1 MKWIRNLSLGGKIIV
16 VNILS
21 SLALVV
27 IAVFIGVYEFSS
39 SFKESAVKNVE
50 LSLNS
55 YVEQLNE
62 YKNSSQYF
70 SSQLSENPSI
80 IASVKN
86 NDRLSLETSVNKI
99 ISGTDLDHVIITD
112 QSGNVIFS
120 VGYLGFQNGSVIDRA
135 EIASAIQK
143 SRSTVLE
150 AQQNDRISISTGSPV
165 FDAAGNIIAAV
176 SAGYLLSD
184 NAKLDKLKSQ
194 YKTDFTLFLGDT
206 RISTTIINGEGK
218 RLVGTK
224 LDPKIAQIVLN
235 HNSNYS
241 GSADILGI
249 PYVTAYRPIHNPAGK
264 AMGVIFAGNPLSQI
278 SSTRNSI
285 ILKLVP
291 VIIVVFLSIGFLVI
305 RVMKKILIKPIMN
318 LIENGADKI
327 AAGDIDIDLNSSRSD
342 EIGRLERAFMD
353 MVSNIKMKVRAAEKI
368 SSGQLEFDLEL
379 QSDKDILGKSMLKI
393 SSNLKELVAETKFMA
408 DSYIHGRLSVRA
420 NADKYSGSYRELL
433 NGFNSG
439 IDEIVFPTRE
449 GSRVL
454 EKLASGDLTARVS
467 GDFDGDHGILI
478 KSINTLAES
487 MEAAISEVSRTVG
500 ITVQASSQISESA
513 VQIAEGTQI
522 QSDQSTEIAS
532 AIEEMTHTIFE
543 NTKNSSFA
551 SEAAKQAGQKA
562 VEGGVT
568 VGESISGMLKI
579 AEIVDET
586 AVTVEALGQSSRE
599 IGDIIQVIDDIADQ
613 TNLLALNA
621 AIEAARA
628 GEQGRGFAVV
638 ADEVRKL
645 ADKTSRATKEI
656 TTMIRTIQEETNSA
670 VKSIKEGTTVVSNGK
685 ELAQK
690 AEISLREIIHETD
703 KVAELVSQ
711 VAVASEEQSAT
722 VEEISRS
729 VEGISGVI
737 QKSVDGTTMTAHA
750 AEELNELTG
759 NLHALVSKF
768 RLSDQALSV
777 RRRNAG
783 AYASEIAQEYISS

>member
-1 MKWIRNLSLGGKIIV
+1 MKWFNNLSLGGKIIV

-21 SLALVV
+21 SLVLVIIAVV
-27 IAVFIGVYEFSS
+27 IGVFEFSS
-39 SFKESAVKNVE
+39 SFKESAVKDVE
-50 LSLNS
+50 LALNS

-62 YKNSSQYF
+62 YKNTSLYF
-70 SSQLSENPSI
+70 SSQLSENAVLTASI
-80 IASVKN
+80 KN
-86 NDRLSLETSVNKI
+86 NDRLSLETAVKRI
-99 ISGTDLDHVIITD
+99 ISGTDLDYVIVAD
-112 QSGNVIFS
+112 KSGNVIFS
-120 VGYLGFQNGSVIDRA
+120 VGYLFSQDGKVIDRT
-135 EIASAIQK
+135 EISSALHN
-143 SRSTVLE
+143 SRSTILE
-150 AQQNDRISISTGSPV
+150 SWQNDKISISTGSPV
-165 FDAAGNIIAAV
+165 IDGNGNVIAAV

-184 NAKLDKLKSQ
+184 NAKLDRLKSQ

-224 LDPKIAQIVLN
+224 LDPKIAQIVLSK
-235 HNSNYS
+235 NSYYS

-249 PYVTAYRPIHNPAGK
+249 PYVTAYRPIHAPDGK

-278 SSTRNSI
+278 SATRNSI
-285 ILKLVP
+285 ILKLLP
-291 VIIVVFLSIGFLVI
+291 VIIIVFLSIGFIVI

-327 AAGDIDIDLNSSRSD
+327 AAGDIEIDFNSSRTD

-353 MVSNIKMKVRAAEKI
+353 MVSNIKMKVSAAEKI

-379 QSDKDILGKSMLKI
+379 KSEKDILGKSILKI
-393 SSNLKELVAETKFMA
+393 SSTLKELVAETKFMT

-420 NADKYSGSYRELL
+420 ITDKYSGSYRELL
-433 NGFNSG
+433 SGFNSG

-449 GSRVL
+449 GSMVL
-454 EKLASGDLTARVS
+454 EKLASGDLTARVT
-467 GDFDGDHGILI
+467 GEFDGDHKILI
-478 KSINTLAES
+478 NSINTLAES
-487 MEAAISEVSRTVG
+487 METAISEVSRTVG

-513 VQIAEGTQI
+513 VQIADGTKI

-532 AIEEMTHTIFE
+532 AIEEMTRTIFE
-543 NTKNSSFA
+543 NSKNSSFA
-551 SEAAKQAGQKA
+551 SEAARQAGQKA
-562 VEGGVT
+562 VEGGGT

-645 ADKTSRATKEI
+645 ADKTSLATKEI

-670 VKSIKEGTTVVSNGK
+670 VESIKEGTAVVSKGK

-690 AEISLREIIHETD
+690 ADVSLREIIQETD

-722 VEEISRS
+722 VEQISRS
-729 VEGISGVI
+729 IEGISGVI

-759 NLHALVSKF
+759 NLQDLVSKF
-768 RLSDQALSV
+768 RLSDQVLSD
-777 RRRNAG
+777 RRRTAG
-783 AYASEIAQEYISS
+783 IYS

>member
-1 MKWIRNLSLGGKIIV
+1 MKWFNNLSLGGKIIV

-21 SLALVV
+21 SLVLVIIAVV
-27 IAVFIGVYEFSS
+27 IGVFEFSS
-39 SFKESAVKNVE
+39 SFKESAVKDVE
-50 LSLNS
+50 LALNS

-62 YKNSSQYF
+62 YKNTSLYF
-70 SSQLSENPSI
+70 SSQLSENAVLTASI
-80 IASVKN
+80 KN
-86 NDRLSLETSVNKI
+86 NDRLSLETAVKRI
-99 ISGTDLDHVIITD
+99 ISGTDLDYVIVAD
-112 QSGNVIFS
+112 KSGNVILS
-120 VGYLGFQNGSVIDRA
+120 VGYLFSQDGKVIDRT
-135 EIASAIQK
+135 EISSALHN
-143 SRSTVLE
+143 SRSTILE
-150 AQQNDRISISTGSPV
+150 SWQNDKISISTGSPV
-165 FDAAGNIIAAV
+165 IDGNGNVIAAV

-184 NAKLDKLKSQ
+184 NAKLDRLKSQ

-224 LDPKIAQIVLN
+224 LDPKIAQIVLSK
-235 HNSNYS
+235 NSYYS

-249 PYVTAYRPIHNPAGK
+249 PYVTAYRPIHAPDGK

-278 SSTRNSI
+278 SATRNSI
-285 ILKLVP
+285 ILKLLP
-291 VIIVVFLSIGFLVI
+291 VIIIVFLSIGFIVI

-327 AAGDIDIDLNSSRSD
+327 AAGDIEIDFNSSRTD

-353 MVSNIKMKVRAAEKI
+353 MVSNIKMKVSAAEKI

-379 QSDKDILGKSMLKI
+379 KSEKDILGKSILKI
-393 SSNLKELVAETKFMA
+393 SSTLKELVAETKFMT

-420 NADKYSGSYRELL
+420 ITDKYSGSYRELL
-433 NGFNSG
+433 SGFNSG

-449 GSRVL
+449 GSMVL
-454 EKLASGDLTARVS
+454 EKLASGDLTARVT
-467 GDFDGDHGILI
+467 GEFDGDHKILI
-478 KSINTLAES
+478 NSINTLAES
-487 MEAAISEVSRTVG
+487 METAISEVSRTVG

-513 VQIAEGTQI
+513 VQIADGTKI

-532 AIEEMTHTIFE
+532 AIEEMTRTIFE
-543 NTKNSSFA
+543 NSKNSSFA
-551 SEAAKQAGQKA
+551 SEAARQAGQKA
-562 VEGGVT
+562 VEGGGT

-645 ADKTSRATKEI
+645 ADKTSLATKEI

-670 VKSIKEGTTVVSNGK
+670 VESIKEGTAVVSKGK

-690 AEISLREIIHETD
+690 ADVSLREIIQETD

-722 VEEISRS
+722 VEQISRS

-759 NLHALVSKF
+759 NLQDLVSKF
-768 RLSDQALSV
+768 RLSDQVLSD
-777 RRRNAG
+777 RRRTAG
-783 AYASEIAQEYISS
+783 IYS